1 MNGAPSSPVPT
12 PRITG
17 RLIVG
22 GLLIFFGLLF
32 TLDNFGMI
40 DAGDVLAYWPVILI
54 VIGVFRVIQPRHPG
68 QRVFGAVM
76 IALGIFFQ
84 LQELG
89 LTSLHFRDLWPV
101 ILVFIGGSLVWRA
114 FDRNRPLDGGWA
126 VRATPASGMRD
137 SSPRQSDF
145 AFMGGVHRVVES
157 PDYRGGDATAV
168 MGAVELDLRASKIA
182 NPPAVLDVFALW
194 GGVEITVP
202 PEWRV
207 EIQATPILGGIENK
221 ARSGVR
227 NPEGPEP
234 VLVVRGTAIMG
245 GIEIKS

>member
-1 MNGAPSSPVPT
+1 MNDRPVPA
-12 PRITG
+12 PRVTG
-17 RLIVG
+17 RLLVG

-40 DAGDVLAYWPVILI
+40 DAGDVLAYWPMILI
-54 VIGVFRVIQPRHPG
+54 VVGVVRAAQPRNPG
-68 QRVFGAVM
+68 ERVFGVVLVG
-76 IALGIFFQ
+76 LGVFFQ

-89 LTSLHFRDLWPV
+89 WTSMRFRDLWPMFLV
-101 ILVFIGGSLVWRA
+101 IVGGTLIWRA
-114 FDRNRPLDGGWA
+114 FDRKRGLESGWSA
-126 VRATPASGMRD
+126 RATPAIGTHD
-137 SSPRQSDF
+137 SFPRQSDF

-168 MGAVELDLRASKIA
+168 MGAVELDLRGATIA

-202 PEWRV
+202 SEWRV
-207 EIQATPILGGIENK
+207 EVQAVPILGGIENK
-221 ARSGVR
+221 ARATVR
-227 NPEGPEP
+227 DANAP
-234 VLVVRGTAIMG
+234 VQTFIVRGTALMG

>member
-1 MNGAPSSPVPT
+1 MNGPASSPT

-22 GLLIFFGLLF
+22 ALLIFFGLLF
-32 TLDNFGMI
+32 TLDNFGVI

-54 VIGVFRVIQPRHPG
+54 VIGVFRVIQPRHSG

-76 IALGIFFQ
+76 IGLGVFFQ
-84 LQELG
+84 LREVG
-89 LTSLHFRDLWPV
+89 LASLRFHDLWPAV
-101 ILVFIGGSLVWRA
+101 LVVIGGSLVWRA
-114 FDRNRPLDGGWA
+114 FDRSRALESGWA
-126 VRATPASGMRD
+126 VGATPASGARD

-168 MGAVELDLRASKIA
+168 MGAVELDLRGSKIA

-194 GGVEITVP
+194 GGIEITVP

-221 ARSGVR
+221 ARSGVKDPDA
-227 NPEGPEP
+227 PEQ

-245 GIEIKS
+245 GIEIKG

>member
-1 MNGAPSSPVPT
+1 MNDARSSPS

-22 GLLIFFGLLF
+22 GLLIVFGLIF
-32 TLDNFGMI
+32 TLDNFGLI

-54 VIGVFRVIQPRHPG
+54 AIGVFRVVQPRHPG

-76 IALGIFFQ
+76 IGLGVFFQ

-101 ILVFIGGSLVWRA
+101 ILVIIGGSLIWRA
-114 FDRNRPLDGGWA
+114 FDRGRALEGGWA
-126 VRATPASGMRD
+126 VRATPAAGTRD
-137 SSPRQSDF
+137 SAPHQSDF

-157 PDYRGGDATAV
+157 PDFRGGDATAV

-182 NPPAVLDVFALW
+182 GPPAVLDVFALW
-194 GGVEITVP
+194 GGIEISVP
-202 PEWRV
+202 TDWKV
-207 EIQATPILGGIENK
+207 DIQVVPILGGVENK
-221 ARSGVR
+221 ARSVAPATG
-227 NPEGPEP
+227 GPEQI
-234 VLVVRGTAIMG
+234 LTVRGTALMG
-245 GIEIKS
+245 GVEIKN